1 VGARGLRFNRVRS
14 ATVLAVTALLALTSP
29 ALAQTDTSAAAIA
42 LSPAGDRLGPI
53 TAQTRFSAAEL
64 SSLFPGAVVTEATGA
79 TEGETFPTLRVA
91 DGERVL
97 FEVRSADGA
106 EIHSVEIMPNVAVD
120 NLGVQHG
127 ETYAEVFGAGSS
139 ARCAPGVEEQSGQ
152 AVCAAPRSGH
162 VSLVFAGIWDGP
174 DGELPP
180 PEVLREWTVER
191 VIWWP

>member
-79 TEGETFPTLRVA
+79 TEGETFPILRIA
-91 DGERVL
+91 DEDRVL
-97 FEVRSADGA
+97 FEVRSAA
-106 EIHSVEIMPNVAVD
+106 EAQIHSVEIMADAAVS
-120 NLGVQHG
+120 NLGVRHG
-127 ETYAEVFGAGSS
+127 ESYAGVFGAGASP
-139 ARCAPGVEEQSGQ
+139 ACAPGDEEQSGQ
-152 AVCAAPRSGH
+152 VVCPAPCSDH

-191 VIWWP
+191 VIWRP